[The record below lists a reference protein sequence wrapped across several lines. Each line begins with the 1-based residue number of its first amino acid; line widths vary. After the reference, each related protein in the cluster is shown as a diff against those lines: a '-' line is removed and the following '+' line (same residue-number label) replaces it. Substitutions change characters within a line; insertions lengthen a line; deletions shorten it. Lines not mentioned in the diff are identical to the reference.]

1 MDLSQYEINDIEN
14 CFNRLGLEFSFE
26 KKKIFSIIIEK
37 PHLVPKI
44 RGKINTIVDYVLKWD
59 TKYVKGYN
67 NRPSK
72 KESIKSTTIPDRAVK
87 YIFGLLVKGDEKLMS
102 HAEIHHAKFMKIENL
117 IGSLIEE
124 YLHEKLRFNGWYCAW
139 GESIKSVD
147 FFSINGDLLQVKTS
161 DNSENSSSARVREG
175 TQIKKW
181 FRRFSKKD
189 DVYNWDELKKIT
201 GVHNISEEDFRK
213 FSSKIILENPG
224 IIN

>member
-1 MDLSQYEINDIEN
+1 
-14 CFNRLGLEFSFE
+14 
-26 KKKIFSIIIEK
+26 
-37 PHLVPKI
+37 
-44 RGKINTIVDYVLKWD
+44 
-59 TKYVKGYN
+59 
-67 NRPSK
+67 
-72 KESIKSTTIPDRAVK
+72 
-87 YIFGLLVKGDEKLMS
+87 MS